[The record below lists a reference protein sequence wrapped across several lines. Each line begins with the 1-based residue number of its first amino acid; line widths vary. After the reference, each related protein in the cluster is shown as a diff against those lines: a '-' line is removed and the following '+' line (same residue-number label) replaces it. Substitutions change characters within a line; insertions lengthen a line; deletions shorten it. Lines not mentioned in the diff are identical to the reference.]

1 MQTTTL
7 GRGGPV
13 VSRAGL
19 GLMGMSGIYGQADDQ
34 ESLATI
40 HAALDAGITLL
51 DTGDFYGMGHNE
63 LLLRDALRRGVRRE
77 SVFIQV
83 KFGGQRDPS
92 GAFVGHDASPAA
104 AKNSLAYTLTRLGTD
119 YVDLYQPARLDPQ
132 VPIED
137 TVGAIA
143 EMVQAGYVRHIGLS
157 EVGADTIR
165 RAHAVHPIAALQI
178 EYSLMSR
185 GIEAEILPAV
195 RELGISVT
203 AYGILSR
210 GLLSSGTAR
219 LAPGDPR
226 TRFPR
231 FSGENHARNLE
242 LLVALEAIADRARGD
257 RRPAGHRLG
266 GLARRG
272 HHPADRH
279 QAPGPA
285 GRGPEG
291 ARPDAE
297 RGRPGRGRGRRPGRR
312 GRRGPLRPGPGRR
325 PRQRALAPWP
335 VTAARSVR
343 SARGDQP
350 GIWPGWPLGRGRCG
364 TWPLA
369 GVVRSQLPNVPP
381 RPHLLAGR

>member
-1 MQTTTL
+1 METTTL

-19 GLMGMSGIYGQADDQ
+19 GLMSMSGIYGQADDQ
-34 ESLATI
+34 ESIATI
-40 HAALDAGITLL
+40 HAAVDAGITLL

-63 LLLRDALRRGVRRE
+63 LLLRDALRRIPRD

-92 GAFVGHDASPAA
+92 GAFIGHDASPAA
-104 AKNSLAYTLTRLGTD
+104 VKNSLAYTLTRLGTD
-119 YVDLYQPARLDPQ
+119 YVDLYQPARLDPR

-143 EMVQAGYVRHIGLS
+143 EMIQAGYVRHIGLS
-157 EVGADTIR
+157 EMGAQTIR

-185 GIEAEILPAV
+185 GIEAAILPTV

-210 GLLSSGTAR
+210 GLLSSATAR

-231 FSGENHARNLE
+231 FADENHVRNLE
-242 LLVALEAIADRARGD
+242 LLATLEVIAE
-257 RRPAGHRLG
+257 HLG
-266 GLARRG
+266 
-272 HHPADRH
+272 
-279 QAPGPA
+279 
-285 GRGPEG
+285 
-291 ARPDAE
+291 
-297 RGRPGRGRGRRPGRR
+297 
-312 GRRGPLRPGPGRR
+312 
-325 PRQRALAPWP
+325 
-335 VTAARSVR
+335 VTAAQLAIAWVASRGEDIIPLIGTKR
-343 SARGDQP
+343 RDRLAEALKGLDLTLSADELAAVEAAVPAGAVAGDRYEAAQVAT
-350 GIWPGWPLGRGRCG
+350 LD
-364 TWPLA
+364 
-369 GVVRSQLPNVPP
+369 SE
-381 RPHLLAGR
+381 RPVG

>member
-1 MQTTTL
+1 MMETTTL

-19 GLMGMSGIYGQADDQ
+19 GLMGMSGIYGPADDH
-34 ESLATI
+34 ESIATI

-63 LLLRDALRRGVRRE
+63 LLLRDALRGRPRD

-92 GAFVGHDASPAA
+92 GAFIGHDASPNGV
-104 AKNSLAYTLTRLGTD
+104 KNSLAYTLTRLGTD
-119 YVDLYQPARLDPQ
+119 YVDLYQPARLDPH

-137 TVGAIA
+137 TVGAVA
-143 EMVQAGYVRHIGLS
+143 EMVAAGFVRYIGLS
-157 EVGADTIR
+157 EMGADTIR

-185 GIEAEILPAV
+185 GIEAKILPTV

-226 TRFPR
+226 ARFPR
-231 FSGENHARNLE
+231 FRDQNHTANLE
-242 LLVALEAIADRARGD
+242 LLAALEAIADAHGATAAQLAIAWVASRGTDIIPLIGTKRRDRLAEALQALDLTLSADDLAAIAAAVPAEAVAGD
-257 RRPAGHRLG
+257 RYDAGQVAAL
-266 GLARRG
+266 
-272 HHPADRH
+272 DS
-279 QAPGPA
+279 
-285 GRGPEG
+285 
-291 ARPDAE
+291 E
-297 RGRPGRGRGRRPGRR
+297 R
-312 GRRGPLRPGPGRR
+312 
-325 PRQRALAPWP
+325 
-335 VTAARSVR
+335 
-343 SARGDQP
+343 
-350 GIWPGWPLGRGRCG
+350 
-364 TWPLA
+364 
-369 GVVRSQLPNVPP
+369 
-381 RPHLLAGR
+381 